1 MCENERYSISEYGYE
16 EDFNEDEVV
25 DIISENFV
33 FKRQE
38 IIEIPRE
45 EYRKNISKVKIIEEK
60 MDVTQ
65 GKLVIGYRFNIDYK
79 NEKDYYSLVV
89 GSNILGGGTSSK
101 MFLNIREKES
111 LCYYIYSSVEKYKGI
126 LFIGVGIAFENYD
139 RTVELVKN
147 QIESIKLGKITSE
160 ELENSKRV
168 LTNAMK
174 ALGDIIGAM
183 SDFYFVQNISKTNST
198 VEEIIKIY
206 KQCQYR

>member
-1 MCENERYSISEYGYE
+1 
-16 EDFNEDEVV
+16 
-25 DIISENFV
+25 
-33 FKRQE
+33 
-38 IIEIPRE
+38 
-45 EYRKNISKVKIIEEK
+45 

-111 LCYYIYSSVEKYKGI
+111 LCYYIYSSVEKYKWI

-206 KQCQYR
+206 KQC

>member
-1 MCENERYSISEYGYE
+1 
-16 EDFNEDEVV
+16 
-25 DIISENFV
+25 
-33 FKRQE
+33 
-38 IIEIPRE
+38 
-45 EYRKNISKVKIIEEK
+45 

-206 KQCQYR
+206 KQC